1 MTDTLNETAMS
12 RTEEYM
18 LSKPRSNFV
27 VFTHQDGGRF
37 SADYLIRKFIAQAPK
52 YRKRNLNIDRTFSHT
67 GSVWVEDGKLVY
79 YHQTYPRFKKDDW
92 SFRRFNVIFEV
103 DNEERVNYARWKC
116 RDLYKNRNRYSI
128 FGLFAFAFTIWFPWL
143 RNPIKAGK
151 VCSGAVAA
159 SYPDIV
165 TGKPYHDVD
174 PQYAHDKFLK
184 KLKDYTVLVTY

>member
-1 MTDTLNETAMS
+1 MADTMSIMS
-12 RTEEYM
+12 RIEEYM

-37 SADYLIRKFIAQAPK
+37 SADYLIRKFITQIPK

-79 YHQTYPRFKKDDW
+79 YHQTYPRFKKEDW
-92 SFRRFNVIFEV
+92 SFRHFNVIFEV
-103 DNEERVNYARWKC
+103 DNEEHVNYARWKC
-116 RDLYKNRNRYSI
+116 RDLYKKRNRYSI

-159 SYPDIV
+159 SYPNIV

-174 PQYAHDKFLK
+174 PQYAHDKFLE
-184 KLKDYTVLVTY
+184 KLKDYTVLVKY

>member
-1 MTDTLNETAMS
+1 MSVMS

-37 SADYLIRKFIAQAPK
+37 SADYLIRKFITQIPK
-52 YRKRNLNIDRTFSHT
+52 YRKRNLSVDRTFSHT

-103 DNEERVNYARWKC
+103 DNEEHVNYARWKC
-116 RDLYKNRNRYSI
+116 RDLYKKGNRYSV
-128 FGLFAFAFTIWFPWL
+128 FGLIAFIFTIWFPWL

-174 PQYAHDKFLK
+174 PQYAHDKFLE
-184 KLKDYTVLVTY
+184 KLKDYTVLVKY